1 MATVKVQSGDSL
13 SKIAAAN
20 GVSLAALEA
29 ANPQYAGNYNL
40 IQPGQTVNLPSSSST
55 ASKTTTTQGGS
66 YINQQTQQSYPIGTA
81 SPGYNA
87 QGQPISSTNVFNN
100 PTPYQTPQPTQ
111 TQQQS
116 TQQPVKTSATSP
128 QTTSNA
134 QNNGSGASGSQTD
147 SQTGS
152 TTTTSQ
158 GMAYDPGLAAY
169 GIPETLWNQM
179 SPTQQTSVMIGYDT
193 AKAQYAQNA
202 SALTVQDALAAAA
215 KDPNIINKYADLA
228 NVTASDL
235 QNNLT
240 QIVQNAQI
248 TSQTQQAQMQQ
259 AQAGLE
265 KTFGGQG
272 TAYSSFRQGA
282 QQQLNTQ
289 NQGIITST
297 ASQIQQQ
304 LRSAGEGAEQLYG
317 SNYSGLNNLNAT
329 YINPLTGQAQT
340 IGYQPVGGLTGTAA
354 QQQQADI
361 NAEAQQNIN
370 LATPA
375 STTGIKS

>member
-1 MATVKVQSGDSL
+1 V
-13 SKIAAAN
+13 
-20 GVSLAALEA
+20 
-29 ANPQYAGNYNL
+29 P
-40 IQPGQTVNLPSSSST
+40 
-55 ASKTTTTQGGS
+55 
-66 YINQQTQQSYPIGTA
+66 
-81 SPGYNA
+81 
-87 QGQPISSTNVFNN
+87 STNVFNN

-116 TQQPVKTSATSP
+116 TQNNQQTTQNNNQSTATPP

-134 QNNGSGASGSQTD
+134 QNTGSGASGSQTG

-152 TTTTSQ
+152 TTTTPT
-158 GMAYDPGLAAY
+158 GLAYDSGLSAY
-169 GIPETLWNQM
+169 GVPETLWNQM
-179 SPTQQTSVMIGYDT
+179 SPTQQVSVMIGYDT

-228 NVTASDL
+228 NVTAADL
-235 QNNLT
+235 QNSVS
-240 QIVQNAQI
+240 QIALNASI
-248 TSQTQQAQMQQ
+248 TSQQQQAQMQQ
-259 AQAGLE
+259 AQAAQD
-265 KTFGGQG
+265 KQFGGAG

-289 NQGIITST
+289 NQGIIQST
-297 ASQIQQQ
+297 AAQYQQQ

-317 SNYSGLNNLNAT
+317 SNYAPLQNMGVN

-340 IGYQPVGGLTGTAA
+340 IGYTPVGGLTGTAA
-354 QQQQADI
+354 QQQQQDI

-375 STTGIKS
+375 ATTGIKS